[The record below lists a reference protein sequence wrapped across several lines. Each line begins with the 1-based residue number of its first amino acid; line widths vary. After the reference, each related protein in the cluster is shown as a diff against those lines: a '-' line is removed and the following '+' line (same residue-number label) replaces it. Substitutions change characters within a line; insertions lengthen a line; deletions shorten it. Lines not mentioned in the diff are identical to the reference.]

1 MSTIILYYS
10 LGGRTKVE
18 AEKLAVQ
25 RDAELYAIEE
35 VKRRNILNALIPGC
49 FHSRKRKA
57 SEIRPLSIDLNG
69 FDRILIGA
77 PIWGGFPAPAFNTVI
92 QLLPEN
98 KEVEV
103 FLCSGGGSSALS
115 EEGTRHMLTDRNCT
129 LVEYR
134 DIKTGK

>member
-1 MSTIILYYS
+1 MKTIILYYS

-35 VKRRNILNALIPGC
+35 VKRRNVLNAIIPGC
-49 FHSRKRKA
+49 FHARSRK
-57 SEIRPLSIDLNG
+57 STEIQPLCLDLNE

-77 PIWGGFPAPAFNTVI
+77 PIWGGFPAPAFNAVVC
-92 QLLPEN
+92 LLPEN

-103 FLCSGGGSSALS
+103 FLCSGGGSSTLS
-115 EEGTRHMLTDRNCT
+115 EEGTRHMITERNCT
-129 LVEYR
+129 MVEYR